1 MQRMLAGISH
11 RRLNIPGRRFAVLAA
26 AHIIFGFANALLRLS
41 GQGNDPS
48 TAFVLAL
55 CGRTGLSLSTMS
67 LIVYGLYFVVQFSA
81 DRSLVGI
88 GTFINWVFV
97 GILTD
102 ACYALY
108 NRCFVL
114 PEAPAWRLGAA
125 GISLLL
131 FSLAASMYQ
140 TASLG
145 VWPYDSLFIILSR
158 KTRLPYVAC
167 RVLTDTLSVLLCLL
181 LGGVAGVG
189 TLICAVG
196 LGPIIAFFNRTV
208 SRRLTGV
215 E

>member
-1 MQRMLAGISH
+1 MQHSLTEVSH
-11 RRLNIPGRRFAVLAA
+11 RRLIVPGRRFAVLAA

-55 CGRTGLSLSTMS
+55 GRQTGLSLSTMS
-67 LIVYGLYFVVQFSA
+67 LIVYGLYFIVQFST

-114 PEAPAWRLGAA
+114 PEALAWRLGAA
-125 GISLLL
+125 GISIVL

-145 VWPYDSLFIILSR
+145 VSPYDSLSIILSR

-167 RVLTDTLSVLLCLL
+167 RMLTDAVSVLLCML
-181 LGGVAGVG
+181 LGGTFGVG
-189 TLICAVG
+189 TLICAIG

-208 SRRLTGV
+208 SQKLTGV